1 MKLLEEREISI
12 QVLEEQSRGID
23 KNVLVVSLGTHLVLE
38 GLPAVLI
45 LDGTVTSVLV
55 DVLQKLKN
63 LRNLYML
70 RHPLQE
76 VLNTNH
82 MKGEEAFLI
91 FVFFVVAAVK
101 HIDTHLINLADG
113 VEPESLLLTLGASL
127 LIADLDD
134 VSDQGIKLHDVH
146 LVRLGSRCLSTG

>member
-1 MKLLEEREISI
+1 
-12 QVLEEQSRGID
+12 
-23 KNVLVVSLGTHLVLE
+23 
-38 GLPAVLI
+38 
-45 LDGTVTSVLV
+45 
-55 DVLQKLKN
+55 
-63 LRNLYML
+63 ML

-91 FVFFVVAAVK
+91 FVFFVVATIE
-101 HIDTHLINLADG
+101 HIDTHLIDLTNG
-113 VEPESLLLTLGASL
+113 VEPESLLLTLSASL

-146 LVRLGSRCLSTG
+146 LVRLGCRCLSTRCNAFFKFRSLFILIGSGRYERNLSLRHVECRDHLRFGQFDEDLHIEIYRPHRVALLPT

>member
-1 MKLLEEREISI
+1 MKLLEEREVSI

-23 KNVLVVSLGTHLVLE
+23 KNVLVVSFCTHLVLE
-38 GLPAVLI
+38 SLPAVLI

-55 DVLQKLKN
+55 DVLKELQN
-63 LRNLYML
+63 LWNLNMF

-91 FVFFVVAAVK
+91 FVFFVVATVE
-101 HIDTHLINLADG
+101 HINTHLIDLADG
-113 VEPESLLLTLGASL
+113 MEPESLLLTLGTSL
-127 LIADLDD
+127 LIADLND

-146 LVRLGSRCLSTG
+146 LVRLSRRCLSTL